1 MSKKTGWLYNGS
13 DFTESDYDKI
23 KLEGFMGFIYII
35 REINSEMKYIG
46 KKQFIRPKILPITK
60 TRKRR
65 VRTLVESDWREY
77 YSSSP
82 TIMENVSSGNR
93 GAYTREILTF
103 GKSKG
108 DLSYLEAK
116 EQFARDV
123 LIRDDYLNGIINCKI
138 HKTHVRSLRDE
149 ERGDTG

>member
-1 MSKKTGWLYNGS
+1 
-13 DFTESDYDKI
+13 
-23 KLEGFMGFIYII
+23 MGFIYMIT
-35 REINSEMKYIG
+35 ETNTDMKYIG

-65 VRTLVESDWREY
+65 SRMIVDSDWREY

-82 TIMENVSSGNR
+82 VIMENVASGNTD
-93 GAYTREILTF
+93 AYRREILTF

-116 EQFARDV
+116 EQFNRDV
-123 LIRDDYLNGIINCKI
+123 LIRDDYINGIINCKI
-138 HKTHVRSLRDE
+138 HRKHLKGVTL
-149 ERGDTG
+149 